1 MIEFVMVLDL
11 RTLMYHAAWESARRR
26 AEAFSKAFYDL
37 RGSSPRPDA
46 TEGGGI
52 LPAAPGGGAE

>member
-1 MIEFVMVLDL
+1 MVLDL